1 MVTFSKRLHFRRA
14 ALCTA
19 GLILAVA
26 ATASSAPAQ
35 GRGAHAVVT
44 RVTVKMYE
52 YRFALSVKKVPEGT
66 IVFTIV
72 NKGELPHTF
81 AVQRLQKVSSLVQP
95 GEQTVMRVTFRKP
108 GTYYY
113 LCTVGAHDQYG
124 MHGNLTVTK

>member
-52 YRFALSVKKVPEGT
+52 YRFALSVRKVRAGT
-66 IVFTIV
+66 VIFSIV
-72 NKGELPHTF
+72 NKGQLAHDFGIEK
-81 AVQRLQKVSSLVQP
+81 LQKTSALVQP
-95 GEQTVMRVTFRKP
+95 GGHTTLRVTFKKP
-108 GTYYY
+108 GSYYY
-113 LCTVGAHDQYG
+113 VCTVGAHVQYG